1 LLLDYKSLKN
11 NFGLD
16 AYGVLHIGAHF
27 GQEYGL
33 YKEDGI
39 KNLAFFEPL
48 SKNFK
53 ELKKRVPEEKGVK
66 FFNVALGS
74 KAQNVEMFVEAAN
87 QGQSSSVLEPDLHLQ
102 QYPHIT
108 FDEKESVEM
117 RTLDSFLEEKE
128 LESSLY
134 NLINMDVQGYELEV
148 LRGAK
153 KFLTSIDFIITEV
166 NRANV
171 YKGCALVE
179 ELDAFLLNYGFY
191 RAETSW
197 EGVTWGDAF
206 YIKAGK
212 RGERQ

>member
-1 LLLDYKSLKN
+1 MLLDYKSLKK

-16 AYGVLHIGAHF
+16 AHGVLHIGAHF

-39 KNLAFFEPL
+39 ENLAFFEPL
-48 SKNFK
+48 SKNFE
-53 ELKKRVPEEKGVK
+53 ELKKRVPQEEGVK
-66 FFNVALGS
+66 FFNVALGN
-74 KAQNVEMFVEAAN
+74 KDQNVEMFVEAAN
-87 QGQSSSVLEPDLHLQ
+87 QGQSSSVLEPDLHLR

-108 FDEKESVEM
+108 FDAKEIVEM

-153 KFLTSIDFIITEV
+153 EFLKSIDFIITEV
-166 NRANV
+166 NRASV

-179 ELDAFLLNYGFY
+179 ELDNFLLGYGFY

-197 EGVTWGDAF
+197 EGITWGDAF
-206 YIKAGK
+206 YIKANK
-212 RGERQ
+212 RGELQ

>member
-1 LLLDYKSLKN
+1 
-11 NFGLD
+11 
-16 AYGVLHIGAHF
+16 
-27 GQEYGL
+27 
-33 YKEDGI
+33 
-39 KNLAFFEPL
+39 
-48 SKNFK
+48 
-53 ELKKRVPEEKGVK
+53 
-66 FFNVALGS
+66 
-74 KAQNVEMFVEAAN
+74 
-87 QGQSSSVLEPDLHLQ
+87 
-102 QYPHIT
+102 
-108 FDEKESVEM
+108 
-117 RTLDSFLEEKE
+117 
-128 LESSLY
+128 
-134 NLINMDVQGYELEV
+134 MDVQGYELEV